1 MNAVVTVFYD
11 WSRIFAGYF
20 TWAAPLAVRITVGW
34 VFLWSGWE
42 KLQILPR
49 MIENFRGWG
58 IPAPEIMAPFA
69 SGIELVGGILL
80 LVGLLTRFAA
90 VPMMIVMA
98 VAIVSAKW
106 ADVDSL
112 ETFLGF
118 EEVSYFVMFAWLAIA
133 GPGPVSLD
141 HVVLK
146 HFRPDRPPSDYG
158 A

>member
-1 MNAVVTVFYD
+1 MNAVVTIFYD
-11 WSRIFAGYF
+11 WSRVVASYF
-20 TWAAPLAVRITVGW
+20 TWLAPLAVRIVVGW

-49 MIENFRGWG
+49 MVENFRGWG
-58 IPAPEIMAPFA
+58 IPAPEILAPFA
-69 SGIELVGGILL
+69 SGMEFVGGLLL
-80 LVGLLTRFAA
+80 LVGLLTRFIA
-90 VPMMIVMA
+90 VPMMVIMVVA
-98 VAIVSAKW
+98 VVSAKW

-141 HVVLK
+141 HFVLK
-146 HFRPDRPPSDYG
+146 AFRNDRPPSDYG